1 MKDDEKLQE
10 TGVESPEE
18 TKEPSKQ
25 VDRGTFLKAIGVG
38 IGAVGLGMVTGSN
51 VAARAV
57 ADVDRDRSAIQKLMR
72 GLLESPQ
79 RARDFLA
86 DPQKVGAEF
95 GIQLGADDAKTIQEA
110 FKNLIMEAR
119 GPLREGHNNTA
130 TSHSQGGSWT
140 NNQYTEKLKIMKKP
154 EQGQTPVAPKPA
166 SPTKKR

>member
-18 TKEPSKQ
+18 TKESSKQ

-38 IGAVGLGMVTGSN
+38 IGAVGLGMVTGGH

-57 ADVDRDRSAIQKLMR
+57 ADLDRDRSAIQKLMR

-95 GIQLGADDAKTIQEA
+95 DIQLSADDAKTIQEA
-110 FKNLIMEAR
+110 FKNLTMEAV
-119 GPLREGHNNTA
+119 LREGHSN
-130 TSHSQGGSWT
+130 TSHSDSHGGSWG
-140 NNQYTEKLKIMKKP
+140 NNNHSESLKIMKP
-154 EQGQTPVAPKPA
+154 GGGQTPSQPKPA
-166 SPTKKR
+166 SPTKRR

>member
-18 TKEPSKQ
+18 TKESSKQ

-38 IGAVGLGMVTGSN
+38 IGAVGLGMVTGSH

-57 ADVDRDRSAIQKLMR
+57 ADPDRDRSAIQKLMR

-79 RARDFLA
+79 RAQDFLA

-95 GIQLGADDAKTIQEA
+95 GIQLSADDAKTIQEA
-110 FKNLIMEAR
+110 FKNLTVAAA
-119 GPLREGHNNTA
+119 LREGHNNTS

-140 NNQYTEKLKIMKKP
+140 NNQYTEKLQIKKQP
-154 EQGQTPVAPKPA
+154 QQGQTPSQPKPA
-166 SPTKKR
+166 SPTKRR